1 MNTLRAFQGIATAF
15 NVTLAPDTVDFF
27 LAPDLVGEI
36 HRGDGNVALATVTPT
51 WINTDND
58 ALAVPLPAATSAAL
72 EAGHYFLTVK
82 AADGTATLSHDTLVI
97 YPTPDGDVPIRS
109 LVTPSEMIGVIP
121 EITPDLGQLDALPWL
136 LEAATVACESYLG
149 RALYPTT
156 IDAVDY
162 SFLTDSGTIHLG
174 QWPITAL
181 RVQVNEVAGLTIT
194 SPAGVARGMV
204 TVAPMSDTDASIKT
218 LTLKSTGSA
227 DTVLTLADYATIA
240 DLAAAVVL
248 AGWTASASYGTRPTS
263 DLVAISGPCTIGA
276 RSGAELHLFEDDLDG
291 YVVRAH
297 GTLDVTNVPW
307 GEYRI
312 GRHGWAC
319 GPVRLTYT
327 AGYALPPK
335 DLRTA
340 VIMMALHMREA
351 AKTAGPVQ
359 QQGVRDRYYTLA
371 PTLDIPAPV
380 KAILDRY
387 ADNWGVV

>member
-174 QWPITAL
+174 HW
-181 RVQVNEVAGLTIT
+181 
-194 SPAGVARGMV
+194 PAGRRPPLTGRGRPA
-204 TVAPMSDTDASIKT
+204 TWWR
-218 LTLKSTGSA
+218 SA
-227 DTVLTLADYATIA
+227 
-240 DLAAAVVL
+240 
-248 AGWTASASYGTRPTS
+248 GR
-263 DLVAISGPCTIGA
+263 A
-276 RSGAELHLFEDDLDG
+276 RSGRG
-291 YVVRAH
+291 RAPNC
-297 GTLDVTNVPW
+297 TCSKTTWTATWCAPM
-307 GEYRI
+307 
-312 GRHGWAC
+312 GRW
-319 GPVRLTYT
+319 T
-327 AGYALPPK
+327 
-335 DLRTA
+335 
-340 VIMMALHMREA
+340 
-351 AKTAGPVQ
+351 
-359 QQGVRDRYYTLA
+359 
-371 PTLDIPAPV
+371 
-380 KAILDRY
+380 
-387 ADNWGVV
+387 